1 MLINKYNSA
10 KGNNLT
16 RAVISTGA
24 ISGGTSSSGGVSSID
39 RVLWG
44 QNDEGE
50 DIDGSMWVNG
60 SLYLGA
66 IDYGSEDDED
76 TTDGSEIYV
85 DDAEIGSI
93 IASGLV
99 QGKDMYCKEHP
110 YITYPIVGG
119 KKTDLR
125 ELFNGFD
132 ERIKANATNI
142 KTNTTNIATN
152 KTNISTNATNIAANT
167 AEITKLKSRVTTN
180 ETNIKTNTTNIST
193 NATNIKNLDKRV
205 TTNTTN
211 ISTNT
216 TNITGLDTRV
226 TALETNVTDLSASV
240 DTNTTDITT
249 LKTDVSTNTTDITNL
264 KTDVSTN
271 ATNIA
276 TNKTNISTNATD
288 IKNIDTRVTKLE
300 NKVADKSD
308 YEYLKTKVDT
318 NTTNISTN
326 TNDITTIKNEIKN
339 LQDSM
344 PVGSIIMFNGKAEEI
359 PSGWAICNGENG
371 TPNLIDRFI
380 LGSTYCGGMGG
391 KSQVTLSVSQLP
403 PHKHRVA
410 KCWYGKSDNAADRQV
425 VRWDDSFDTNEQVWT
440 GETGLGLP
448 IDIMPP
454 YFRLIYIM
462 KVGTTTDT
470 TQTT

>member
-1 MLINKYNSA
+1 MIINKYNSA
-10 KGNNLT
+10 KVNLST
-16 RAVISTGA
+16 RAGISTGA
-24 ISGGTSSSGGVSSID
+24 ISSDSSSSSGGVSID

-44 QNDEGE
+44 QTDEGE
-50 DIDGSMWVNG
+50 DIDGSMWING
-60 SLYLGA
+60 SLYLGE
-66 IDYGSEDDED
+66 IDYGSEDDEAT
-76 TTDGSEIYV
+76 TTDAGDIFV
-85 DDAEIGSI
+85 DDAETGSL
-93 IASGLV
+93 IADALV
-99 QGKDMYCKEHP
+99 QSRDMYCKEHP

-132 ERIKANATNI
+132 ERIK
-142 KTNTTNIATN
+142 TNTTNIA
-152 KTNISTNATNIAANT
+152 TNATNIAANT
-167 AEITKLKSRVTTN
+167 TEITKLKSRVTVN

-193 NATNIKNLDKRV
+193 NATNIKNLDERV

-226 TALETNVTDLSASV
+226 TALETNVTDLSTSV
-240 DTNTTDITT
+240 STNTTDITT

-276 TNKTNISTNATD
+276 TNTTNISTNTTN
-288 IKNIDTRVTKLE
+288 ITSIDTRVTKLE

-308 YEYLKTKVDT
+308 YEDLKTKVDG
-318 NTTNISTN
+318 NTTNIATN
-326 TNDITTIKNEIKN
+326 TTDITNIKNEIKN
-339 LQDSM
+339 LQDAM
-344 PVGSIIMFNGKAEEI
+344 PVGSIIMYNGKAEEI

-371 TPNLIDRFI
+371 TPNLLDRFI
-380 LGSTYCGGMGG
+380 LASTYCGGTGG
-391 KSQVTLSVSQLP
+391 QSQITLSVSQLP

-410 KCWYGKSDNAADRQV
+410 KSWYGKSDNADDRQV
-425 VRWDDSFDTNEQVWT
+425 VRWDETVDTNSQVWT

-448 IDIMPP
+448 INIMPP
-454 YFRLIYIM
+454 YYRLIYIM

>member
-1 MLINKYNSA
+1 MIINKYNSA
-10 KGNNLT
+10 KRNNLT
-16 RAVISTGA
+16 RAGVSTGS
-24 ISGGTSSSGGVSSID
+24 ISSDSSSTGGVSLD
-39 RVLWG
+39 RTLWG
-44 QNDEGE
+44 QTDEGE
-50 DIDGSMWVNG
+50 DIDGSMWING

-76 TTDGSEIYV
+76 TTDGSEIFV
-85 DDAEIGSI
+85 DDAETGSL
-93 IASGLV
+93 IADALV
-99 QGKDMYCKEHP
+99 QSRDMYCKEHP

-132 ERIKANATNI
+132 ERIKTNA
-142 KTNTTNIATN
+142 TNIATN
-152 KTNISTNATNIAANT
+152 KTNIATNTTNIAANT

-205 TTNTTN
+205 TTNATN
-211 ISTNT
+211 IKTNT

-226 TALETNVTDLSASV
+226 TSLETNVTDLSTSV
-240 DTNTTDITT
+240 STNTTNI
-249 LKTDVSTNTTDITNL
+249 STNTTDITNL

-276 TNKTNISTNATD
+276 TNTTNISTNTTN
-288 IKNIDTRVTKLE
+288 ITSIDTRVTKLE
-300 NKVADKSD
+300 NKIADKSD
-308 YEYLKTKVDT
+308 YEDLKTKVDT

-339 LQDSM
+339 LQDAM
-344 PVGSIIMFNGKAEEI
+344 PVGSIIMFDGKAEEI
-359 PSGWAICNGENG
+359 PSGWAICDGTNG

-380 LGSTYCGGMGG
+380 LASTYAGGTGG
-391 KSQVTLSVSQLP
+391 KSQITLTVSQLP
-403 PHKHRVA
+403 PHRHRLK
-410 KCWYGKSDNAADRQV
+410 KCWYGKSDNADDRQV
-425 VRWDDSFDTNEQVWT
+425 VRWDNSVSTNDQILTE
-440 GETGLGLP
+440 ETGLGLP
-448 IDIMPP
+448 INIIPP
-454 YFRLIYIM
+454 YYRLIYIM

>member
-1 MLINKYNSA
+1 MIINKYNSA

-16 RAVISTGA
+16 RAGISTGA
-24 ISGGTSSSGGVSSID
+24 ISGGTSSSGGVSSLD

-44 QNDEGE
+44 QTDEGE

-66 IDYGSEDDED
+66 IDYGSEDDEEA
-76 TTDGSEIYV
+76 TSTDAGVFV
-85 DDAEIGSI
+85 DDAETGSL
-93 IASGLV
+93 IADALV
-99 QGKDMYCKEHP
+99 QSRDMYCKEHP

-132 ERIKANATNI
+132 ERIKTNA
-142 KTNTTNIATN
+142 TNIATN

-167 AEITKLKSRVTTN
+167 TEITKLKSRVTVN
-180 ETNIKTNTTNIST
+180 ETNIKTNTTNIAA

-226 TALETNVTDLSASV
+226 TDLETNVTDLSASV

-249 LKTDVSTNTTDITNL
+249 LKTDVSTNTTDISTLSTKVTTN
-264 KTDVSTN
+264 T
-271 ATNIA
+271 TNI
-276 TNKTNISTNATD
+276 KTNTTNITS
-288 IKNIDTRVTKLE
+288 IDTRVTKLE

-308 YEYLKTKVDT
+308 YEDLKTKVDT
-318 NTTNISTN
+318 NTTNITTN
-326 TNDITTIKNEIKN
+326 TNDITNIKNEIKN
-339 LQDSM
+339 LQDAM
-344 PVGSIIMFNGKAEEI
+344 PIGSIIMFNGKAEEI
-359 PSGWAICNGENG
+359 PSGWAICDGTNG

-380 LGSTYCGGMGG
+380 LASTYCGGTGG
-391 KSQVTLSVSQLP
+391 ASQVTLTVSQLP
-403 PHKHRVA
+403 PHKHKVA
-410 KCWYGKSDNAADRQV
+410 KCWYGKADNSNDRQV
-425 VRWDDSFDTNEQVWT
+425 VRWDETVDTNSQVWT
-440 GETGLGLP
+440 GETGLGMP

-454 YFRLIYIM
+454 YYRLIYIM

>member
-1 MLINKYNSA
+1 MIINKYNSA

-16 RAVISTGA
+16 RAGISTGA
-24 ISGGTSSSGGVSSID
+24 ISGGTSSSGGVSSLD

-44 QNDEGE
+44 QTDEGE

-66 IDYGSEDDED
+66 IDYGSEDDDEA
-76 TTDGSEIYV
+76 TTDAGDIFV
-85 DDAEIGSI
+85 DDAETGSL
-93 IASGLV
+93 IADALV
-99 QGKDMYCKEHP
+99 QSRDMYCKEHP

-132 ERIKANATNI
+132 ERI

-167 AEITKLKSRVTTN
+167 AEITKLKSRVTVN

-226 TALETNVTDLSASV
+226 TDLETNVTDLSASV

-249 LKTDVSTNTTDITNL
+249 LKTDVSTNTTDISTLSTKVTTN
-264 KTDVSTN
+264 T
-271 ATNIA
+271 TNI
-276 TNKTNISTNATD
+276 KTNTTNITS
-288 IKNIDTRVTKLE
+288 IDTRVTKLE

-308 YEYLKTKVDT
+308 YEDLKTKVDT
-318 NTTNISTN
+318 NTTNITN
-326 TNDITTIKNEIKN
+326 IKNEIKN
-339 LQDSM
+339 LQDAM
-344 PVGSIIMFNGKAEEI
+344 PVGSIIMFSGKAEEI
-359 PSGWAICNGENG
+359 PSGWAICDGENG

-380 LGSTYCGGMGG
+380 LGSNICGSTGG
-391 KSQVTLSVSQLP
+391 ASQVTLSVSQLP
-403 PHKHRVA
+403 PHKHRVS
-410 KCWYGKSDNAADRQV
+410 KCWYGKADNANDRQV
-425 VRWDDSFDTNEQVWT
+425 VRWDESIGTNEQVMT
-440 GETGLGLP
+440 GETGLGMP

-454 YFRLIYIM
+454 YYRLIYIM

>member
-1 MLINKYNSA
+1 MIINKYNSA
-10 KGNNLT
+10 KGNLST
-16 RAVISTGA
+16 RTGVSTGA
-24 ISGGTSSSGGVSSID
+24 ISGGSSSTGGGSLD

-60 SLYLGA
+60 SLYLGE
-66 IDYGSEDDED
+66 IDYGSEDDEATVD
-76 TTDGSEIYV
+76 NSNVFV
-85 DDAEIGSI
+85 DDAEIGSV

-119 KKTDLR
+119 KKTDIR

-132 ERIKANATNI
+132 ERIKA
-142 KTNTTNIATN
+142 NTTNIATN

-167 AEITKLKSRVTTN
+167 TEITKLKSRVSTN
-180 ETNIKTNTTNIST
+180 ETNIKTNTTNIAT
-193 NATNIKNLDKRV
+193 NATAIKNLDTRV
-205 TTNTTN
+205 TANETN

-226 TALETNVTDLSASV
+226 TDLETSVTDLSTSV

-249 LKTDVSTNTTDITNL
+249 LKTDVSTNTTDI
-264 KTDVSTN
+264 STL
-271 ATNIA
+271 
-276 TNKTNISTNATD
+276 S
-288 IKNIDTRVTKLE
+288 
-300 NKVADKSD
+300 
-308 YEYLKTKVDT
+308 TKVST

-326 TNDITTIKNEIKN
+326 TTNITSIDTRVTTLENKTADKSDYADLKTKVDNNTNNIATNATDITKNINEIATIKNEIKN

-344 PVGSIIMFNGKAEEI
+344 PIGSIIMYNGKANEI
-359 PSGWAICNGENG
+359 PAGWVICDGKNG
-371 TPNLIDRFI
+371 TPNLINRFI
-380 LGSTYCGGMGG
+380 LGSNVCGSTGG
-391 KSQVTLSVSQLP
+391 SGQITLSVAQLP
-403 PHKHRVA
+403 PHKHKVS
-410 KCWYGKSDNAADRQV
+410 KCWYGQSDNADDRQV
-425 VRWDDSFDTNEQVWT
+425 VRWDDSFDQNSQVWT

-448 IDIMPP
+448 INIMPP
-454 YFRLIYIM
+454 YWTLIYIM
-462 KVGTTTDT
+462 KVGTTDKDT

>member
-1 MLINKYNSA
+1 MIINKYNSS
-10 KGNNLT
+10 KGNLST
-16 RAVISTGA
+16 RTGVSTGS
-24 ISGGTSSSGGVSSID
+24 ISSDSSSSGGVSID

-44 QNDEGE
+44 QNDDGE
-50 DIDGSMWVNG
+50 DIDGSMWING
-60 SLYLGA
+60 SLYLGE
-66 IDYGSEDDED
+66 IDYGSEDDEETT
-76 TTDGSEIYV
+76 TTDTNKIFV
-85 DDAEIGSI
+85 DDAEIGSV

-132 ERIKANATNI
+132 ERIKTNA
-142 KTNTTNIATN
+142 TNIATN
-152 KTNISTNATNIAANT
+152 KTNIATNTTNIAANT
-167 AEITKLKSRVTTN
+167 AEITKLKSRVTVN

-193 NATNIKNLDKRV
+193 NATDIKNLDKRV
-205 TTNTTN
+205 TVNETN
-211 ISTNT
+211 IKTNT

-226 TALETNVTDLSASV
+226 TALETNVTDLSTSV
-240 DTNTTDITT
+240 STNTTNI
-249 LKTDVSTNTTDITNL
+249 STNTTDITNL
-264 KTDVSTN
+264 KTSVSTN
-271 ATNIA
+271 TTNIS
-276 TNKTNISTNATD
+276 TNTTDISTNATD

-308 YEYLKTKVDT
+308 YEDLKTKVDT
-318 NTTNISTN
+318 NITNIATN
-326 TNDITTIKNEIKN
+326 TTDITNIKNEIKN
-339 LQDSM
+339 LQDAM
-344 PVGSIIMFNGKAEEI
+344 PVGSIIMYNGKAEEI

-380 LGSTYCGGMGG
+380 LASTYCGGTGG
-391 KSQVTLSVSQLP
+391 QSQITLSVSQLP

-410 KCWYGKSDNAADRQV
+410 KCWYGKSDNAPDRQV

-454 YFRLIYIM
+454 YYRLIYIM
-462 KVGTTTDT
+462 KVGTTDT
-470 TQTT
+470 AQTT

>member
-1 MLINKYNSA
+1 MIINKYNSA
-10 KGNNLT
+10 KGNLST
-16 RAVISTGA
+16 RTGVSTGA
-24 ISGGTSSSGGVSSID
+24 ISSDSSSSGGVSSLD
-39 RVLWG
+39 RTLWG
-44 QNDEGE
+44 QTDEGE
-50 DIDGSMWVNG
+50 DIDGSMWING

-66 IDYGSEDDED
+66 IDYGSEDDEA
-76 TTDGSEIYV
+76 TTDAGVFV
-85 DDAEIGSI
+85 DDAEIGSV

-132 ERIKANATNI
+132 ERIKTNA
-142 KTNTTNIATN
+142 TNIATN
-152 KTNISTNATNIAANT
+152 KTNISTNKTNIAANT
-167 AEITKLKSRVTTN
+167 NEITKLKSRVSTN

-211 ISTNT
+211 ISANTN
-216 TNITGLDTRV
+216 NITGLDTRV
-226 TALETNVTDLSASV
+226 TALETNVTDLSTSV

-249 LKTDVSTNTTDITNL
+249 LKTDVSTNTTDISTLSTKVTTN
-264 KTDVSTN
+264 T
-271 ATNIA
+271 
-276 TNKTNISTNATD
+276 TNISTNTTN
-288 IKNIDTRVTKLE
+288 ITSIDTRVTKLE

-308 YEYLKTKVDT
+308 YEDLKTKVDT
-318 NTTNISTN
+318 NTTNITTN
-326 TNDITTIKNEIKN
+326 TNDITNIKNEIKN
-339 LQDSM
+339 LQDAM
-344 PVGSIIMFNGKAEEI
+344 PVGSIIMYNGKAEEI

-371 TPNLIDRFI
+371 TPNLLDRFI

-410 KCWYGKSDNAADRQV
+410 KCWYGKADNANDRQV
-425 VRWDDSFDTNEQVWT
+425 VRWDETVDANSQVWT

-454 YFRLIYIM
+454 YYRLIYIM

>member
-1 MLINKYNSA
+1 MIINKYNSA

-16 RAVISTGA
+16 RAGISTGA
-24 ISGGTSSSGGVSSID
+24 ISSDSSSSGGVSSLD
-39 RVLWG
+39 RTLWG
-44 QNDEGE
+44 QTDEGE
-50 DIDGSMWVNG
+50 DIDGSMWING

-66 IDYGSEDDED
+66 IDYGSEDDEED
-76 TTDGSEIYV
+76 TTDASDIFV
-85 DDAEIGSI
+85 DDAEIGSV

-110 YITYPIVGG
+110 YITYPITNG

-132 ERIKANATNI
+132 ERI

-167 AEITKLKSRVTTN
+167 TEITKLKSRVSTN
-180 ETNIKTNTTNIST
+180 ETNIKTNKTNIST

-211 ISTNT
+211 IKTNT

-226 TALETNVTDLSASV
+226 TALETNVTDLSTSV

-249 LKTDVSTNTTDITNL
+249 LKTDVSTNTTDISTLSTKVTTN
-264 KTDVSTN
+264 T
-271 ATNIA
+271 
-276 TNKTNISTNATD
+276 TNISTNATN
-288 IKNIDTRVTKLE
+288 ITSIDTRVTKLE

-308 YEYLKTKVDT
+308 YEDLKTKVDT
-318 NTTNISTN
+318 NITNIATN
-326 TNDITTIKNEIKN
+326 TTDITNIKNEIKN
-339 LQDSM
+339 LQDAM
-344 PVGSIIMFNGKAEEI
+344 PIGSIIMFNGKAEEI
-359 PSGWAICNGENG
+359 PSGWAICDGTNG

-380 LGSTYCGGMGG
+380 LASTYCGGTGG
-391 KSQVTLSVSQLP
+391 KSQVTLSVAQLP
-403 PHKHRVA
+403 PHQHRVA
-410 KCWYGKSDNAADRQV
+410 KCWYGKADNANDRQV
-425 VRWDDSFDTNEQVWT
+425 VRWDESVGTNEQVWT

-454 YFRLIYIM
+454 YYRLIYIM

>member
-1 MLINKYNSA
+1 MIINKYNSA

-16 RAVISTGA
+16 RAGISTGA
-24 ISGGTSSSGGVSSID
+24 ISGGTSSSSSSSGGVSSLD

-76 TTDGSEIYV
+76 TTDAGVFV
-85 DDAEIGSI
+85 DDAEIGSV

-132 ERIKANATNI
+132 ERIKTNA
-142 KTNTTNIATN
+142 TNIATN
-152 KTNISTNATNIAANT
+152 KTNIATNKTNIAANT

-180 ETNIKTNTTNIST
+180 EANIKTNTTNIST

-226 TALETNVTDLSASV
+226 TALETNVTDLSSSV

-249 LKTDVSTNTTDITNL
+249 LKTDVSTNTTDISTLSTKVTTN
-264 KTDVSTN
+264 T
-271 ATNIA
+271 
-276 TNKTNISTNATD
+276 TNISTNTTD

-308 YEYLKTKVDT
+308 YKDLKTKVDT
-318 NTTNISTN
+318 NT
-326 TNDITTIKNEIKN
+326 NDITNIKNEIKN

-344 PVGSIIMFNGKAEEI
+344 PIGSIIMFNGKAEEI
-359 PSGWAICNGENG
+359 PSGWAICDGTNG

-380 LGSTYCGGMGG
+380 LASTYCGGTGG
-391 KSQVTLSVSQLP
+391 ASQITLSVSQLP
-403 PHKHRVA
+403 PHRHRLK
-410 KCWYGKSDNAADRQV
+410 KCWYGKSDNADDRQV
-425 VRWDDSFDTNEQVWT
+425 VRWDGSVSTNDQILTE
-440 GETGLGLP
+440 ETGFGLP
-448 IDIMPP
+448 INIMPP
-454 YFRLIYIM
+454 YYRLIYIM
-462 KVGTTTDT
+462 KVGTTDKDT

>member
-1 MLINKYNSA
+1 MIINKYNSA
-10 KGNNLT
+10 KVNNLT
-16 RAVISTGA
+16 RAGISTGA
-24 ISGGTSSSGGVSSID
+24 ISSGTSSSGGVSSLD

-50 DIDGSMWVNG
+50 DIDGSMWING
-60 SLYLGA
+60 SLYIGA
-66 IDYGSEDDED
+66 IDYGSEDDEED
-76 TTDGSEIYV
+76 TTDAGVFV
-85 DDAEIGSI
+85 DDAETGSL
-93 IASGLV
+93 IADALV
-99 QGKDMYCKEHP
+99 QSRDMYCKEHP
-110 YITYPIVGG
+110 YITYPITNG

-132 ERIKANATNI
+132 ERIK
-142 KTNTTNIATN
+142 TNTTNIATN
-152 KTNISTNATNIAANT
+152 KTNISTNSTNIAANT
-167 AEITKLKSRVTTN
+167 AEITKLKSRVTVN

-226 TALETNVTDLSASV
+226 TDLETNVTDLSASV

-249 LKTDVSTNTTDITNL
+249 LKTDVSTNTTDISTLSTKVTTN
-264 KTDVSTN
+264 T
-271 ATNIA
+271 TNI
-276 TNKTNISTNATD
+276 KTNTTNITS
-288 IKNIDTRVTKLE
+288 IDTRVTKLE

-308 YEYLKTKVDT
+308 YEDLKTKVDT
-318 NTTNISTN
+318 NTTNITTN
-326 TNDITTIKNEIKN
+326 TNDITNIKNEIKN
-339 LQDSM
+339 LQDAM
-344 PVGSIIMFNGKAEEI
+344 PVGSIIMFSGKAEEI

-380 LGSTYCGGMGG
+380 LGSTYAGGTGG
-391 KSQVTLSVSQLP
+391 NSQITLSVSQLP
-403 PHKHRVA
+403 PHRHRLK
-410 KCWYGKSDNAADRQV
+410 KCWYGKADNANDRQV
-425 VRWDDSFDTNEQVWT
+425 VRWDDSVSTNDQILTE
-440 GETGLGLP
+440 ETGLGMP

-470 TQTT
+470 TQTA

>member
-1 MLINKYNSA
+1 MIINKYNSA

-16 RAVISTGA
+16 RAGVSTGA
-24 ISGGTSSSGGVSSID
+24 ISSGSSSSVGGGSLD

-44 QNDEGE
+44 QNDDGS

-66 IDYGSEDDED
+66 IDYGSEDDEEG
-76 TTDGSEIYV
+76 TTDASEIFV
-85 DDAEIGSI
+85 DDAEIGSV

-99 QGKDMYCKEHP
+99 QGKDMYCKEHA
-110 YITYPIVGG
+110 YITYPITNG

-132 ERIKANATNI
+132 ERIKTNANNI

-152 KTNISTNATNIAANT
+152 KTNISTNKTNIAANT
-167 AEITKLKSRVTTN
+167 AEITKLKSRVSTN

-211 ISTNT
+211 IKTNT

-240 DTNTTDITT
+240 
-249 LKTDVSTNTTDITNL
+249 STNTTNISTNTTNITNL

-276 TNKTNISTNATD
+276 TNKTNISTNAND

-308 YEYLKTKVDT
+308 YEGLKTKVDT
-318 NTTNISTN
+318 NTTNIATN
-326 TNDITTIKNEIKN
+326 TTDITNIKNEIKN

-344 PVGSIIMFNGKAEEI
+344 PIGSIIMFNGKAEEI
-359 PSGWAICNGENG
+359 PSGWAICDGTNG

-380 LGSTYCGGMGG
+380 LASTYAGGTGG
-391 KSQVTLSVSQLP
+391 NSQITLSVSQLP
-403 PHKHRVA
+403 PHRHRLK
-410 KCWYGKSDNAADRQV
+410 KCWYGKSDNADDRQV
-425 VRWDDSFDTNEQVWT
+425 VRWDDSVSTNDQILTE
-440 GETGLGLP
+440 ETGFGLP
-448 IDIMPP
+448 INIMPP
-454 YFRLIYIM
+454 YYRLIYIM

>member
-1 MLINKYNSA
+1 MIINKYNSE
-10 KGNNLT
+10 KSNNLT
-16 RAVISTGA
+16 RAGISTGA

-44 QNDEGE
+44 QNDDGE

-66 IDYGSEDDED
+66 IDYGSEDDEES
-76 TTDGSEIYV
+76 TTDAGIFV
-85 DDAEIGSI
+85 DDAETGSL
-93 IASGLV
+93 IADALV
-99 QGKDMYCKEHP
+99 QSRDMYCKEHP
-110 YITYPIVGG
+110 YITYPITNG

-132 ERIKANATNI
+132 ERIK
-142 KTNTTNIATN
+142 TNTTNIATN
-152 KTNISTNATNIAANT
+152 KTNIATNATNIAANT
-167 AEITKLKSRVTTN
+167 TEITKLKSRVTVN
-180 ETNIKTNTTNIST
+180 ETNIKTNKTNIAA

-211 ISTNT
+211 IKTNT

-226 TALETNVTDLSASV
+226 TALETNVTELSTSV
-240 DTNTTDITT
+240 STNTTNI
-249 LKTDVSTNTTDITNL
+249 STNTTDITNL
-264 KTDVSTN
+264 KTDVSANT
-271 ATNIA
+271 TNIA
-276 TNKTNISTNATD
+276 TNTTNISTNTTN
-288 IKNIDTRVTKLE
+288 ITSIDTRVTKLE

-308 YEYLKTKVDT
+308 YEGLKTKVDT
-318 NTTNISTN
+318 NTTNITTN
-326 TNDITTIKNEIKN
+326 TNDITNIKNEIKN

-403 PHKHRVA
+403 PHRHKVA
-410 KCWYGKSDNAADRQV
+410 KCWYDKSDNANDRQV
-425 VRWDDSFDTNEQVWT
+425 VRWDGQVKQVSVCQLT
-440 GETGLGLP
+440 LCLLI
-448 IDIMPP
+448 ID
-454 YFRLIYIM
+454 
-462 KVGTTTDT
+462 
-470 TQTT
+470 

>member
-1 MLINKYNSA
+1 MIINKYNSA
-10 KGNNLT
+10 KGNLST
-16 RAVISTGA
+16 RAGVSTGS
-24 ISGGTSSSGGVSSID
+24 ISSDSSSSGGVSSLD
-39 RVLWG
+39 RTLWG
-44 QNDEGE
+44 QTDEGE
-50 DIDGSMWVNG
+50 DIDGSMWING

-76 TTDGSEIYV
+76 TTDAGVFV
-85 DDAEIGSI
+85 DDAETGSL
-93 IASGLV
+93 IADALV
-99 QGKDMYCKEHP
+99 QSRDMYCKEHP

-132 ERIKANATNI
+132 ERIKTNA
-142 KTNTTNIATN
+142 TNIATN

-167 AEITKLKSRVTTN
+167 TEITKLKSRVTAN
-180 ETNIKTNTTNIST
+180 ETNIKTNTSNIST

-226 TALETNVTDLSASV
+226 TALETNVTDLKTKV

-249 LKTDVSTNTTDITNL
+249 LKTDVSTNT
-264 KTDVSTN
+264 
-271 ATNIA
+271 TNIA

-308 YEYLKTKVDT
+308 YEGLKTKVDT
-318 NTTNISTN
+318 NTTNITTN
-326 TNDITTIKNEIKN
+326 TNDITNIKNEIKN

-380 LGSTYCGGMGG
+380 LGSTYAGGMGG
-391 KSQVTLSVSQLP
+391 KSQVTLSVAQLP
-403 PHKHRVA
+403 PHQHRVA
-410 KCWYGKSDNAADRQV
+410 KCWYGKSDNANDRQV
-425 VRWDDSFDTNEQVWT
+425 VRWDESVGTNEQVMT

-454 YFRLIYIM
+454 YYRLIYIM

-470 TQTT
+470 TQTA